1 MVEHGDAQMSGTSGS
16 ARSVTVDVR
25 IVPEAPDWDR
35 TSGVRLEV
43 ETARLEHLKCSWGQV
58 SIGDVVARF
67 LSPALQ
73 AAIDAISLGCH
84 ADLGVLPGAL
94 SADRVLDTRCATVS
108 MVIPVLMWDAGAT
121 TVMIIG
127 DEDSSD
133 VPLDTGAV
141 HTFVERELQTR
152 EGSAQAQFQRV
163 GRVPRPT
170 VPSVISAAS

>member
-1 MVEHGDAQMSGTSGS
+1 M

-25 IVPEAPDWDR
+25 IVRKAPDGDR
-35 TSGVRLEV
+35 ASGVRLEV

-58 SIGDVVARF
+58 TIGDVVAQL

-73 AAIDAISLGCH
+73 AAIDSALPGDH

-94 SADRVLDTRCATVS
+94 STDRVLDTRCATVS
-108 MVIPVLMWDAGAT
+108 RVIPVLMWDAGTT

-141 HTFVERELQTR
+141 HTFVEGELQTH
-152 EGSAQAQFQRV
+152 EGSAHAQFQRV
-163 GRVPRPT
+163 SRVPLPT